1 LCDEFPEMGV
11 LAPPSIGGTAVVL
24 SLEVDSVD
32 VALDRALAGFTS
44 ESGSLPA
51 APRRA
56 IL

>member
-1 LCDEFPEMGV
+1 MGV